1 MALPTKRGRLGASAT
16 RLLRLYPALSGVAIE
31 RRWFGRVAM
40 TPDHLPHIHEPE
52 QDLLTAVGCQG
63 RGIGLMTALGARLA
77 SISRRRRCQGSCPF
91 PISPIRPIPF
101 HAFRQIGVAATIA
114 WYRTLDALE
123 R

>member
-1 MALPTKRGRLGASAT
+1 
-16 RLLRLYPALSGVAIE
+16 
-31 RRWFGRVAM
+31 M

-52 QDLLTAVGCQG
+52 PGLVTAVGCQG
-63 RGIGLMTALGARLA
+63 RGVGLMTALGARLA
-77 SISRRRRCQGSCPF
+77 AYVANGDAKHLPF
-91 PISPIRPIPF
+91 PVSPIRPIPF